1 MTLLPWAVILVL
13 VALNALYVAAEFSA
27 VAVQRSQLVRLSRS
41 GSRRAAGLLAVVKD
55 GVELDRYIAAC
66 QIGITLTSLV
76 AGAYA
81 QATVAQELAPLLAGA
96 FALDREVAISTAAVL
111 VLVTLTAL
119 QVVLGELVPKS
130 LALQFPE
137 RTGLATYVPMRWSVS
152 LYRPFIRLF
161 NGNAALLLKPLG
173 IVPGGHVHVHS
184 PFEIQLLLNESR
196 RGGTLSPEAHARLE
210 RGLHLSSRTVRQ
222 LMVPRGELVAIEAS
236 TPMPE
241 ILRLVLESPYTRL
254 PVYRKAL
261 DDLIGTVNTKDVVA
275 LYASRGDIP
284 PLEQLLRPIPFVPE
298 NLRADRLVR
307 FLQERKSS
315 KAIVVDEFGG
325 VQGIVSIE
333 DVLGELFGDIGDELK
348 VFEPI
353 TEPLADGR
361 VRLPGSMSLEEAEPW
376 IGTRWEGS
384 ALTVSGHI
392 VSRLGRL
399 PQEGEHIDIDGVS
412 LTVLDMTPT
421 TVGRVLVHEARSSST
436 PARPDQTALTRL
448 ESIYPAKTDR
458 TG

>member
-1 MTLLPWAVILVL
+1 VTLLPWIVL
-13 VALNALYVAAEFSA
+13 GALTAMMSLYVAAEFSA
-27 VAVQRSQLVRLSRS
+27 VAVQRSQLVRLARA
-41 GSRRAAGLLAVVKD
+41 GSRRASSLLAVLKD
-55 GVELDRYIAAC
+55 GVSLDRYIAAC
-66 QIGITLTSLV
+66 QIGITLSTLV

-81 QATVAQELAPLLAGA
+81 QATVAHDLAPMLVSLFGLEPEVALSTSAVIVLLA
-96 FALDREVAISTAAVL
+96 
-111 VLVTLTAL
+111 LTAL

-137 RTGLATYVPMRWSVS
+137 RTALATYLPMRWSVS
-152 LYRPFIRLF
+152 LYRGFIKLL
-161 NGNAALLLKPLG
+161 NGNAALLLKPFG
-173 IVPGGHVHVHS
+173 IEPGGHVHVHS
-184 PFEIQLLLNESR
+184 PVEIQLLLNESR
-196 RGGTLSPEAHARLE
+196 KGGTLSPEAHARLE
-210 RGLHLSSRTVRQ
+210 RGLLLSTRTVRQ

-236 TPMPE
+236 MPADD
-241 ILRLVLESPYTRL
+241 ILRFVLESPYSRL
-254 PVYRKAL
+254 PVYRKDL
-261 DDLIGTVNTKDVVA
+261 DHLIGTVSTKDVVA

-348 VFEPI
+348 APDAI

-376 IGTRWEGS
+376 LGVRWDGHAS
-384 ALTVSGHI
+384 TVGGHI

-399 PQEGEHIDIDGVS
+399 PAEGEHIEIDGVN

-421 TVGRVLVHEARSSST
+421 TVGRVLVHESRHSSS
-436 PARPDQTALTRL
+436 PARADSLTPHRA
-448 ESIYPAKTDR
+448 ESLMPKSDR